1 MLKKLIINNFAIIN
15 KLQIDFKSGMTALT
29 GETGA
34 GKSIIIDALGL
45 LVGSRSSIDFI
56 RTGQEQLNVQ
66 GLFEVRSSSPIF
78 AILDEYGI
86 VHDDNQIIIKRE
98 INRKGRN
105 VCRLNNELVKTNVL
119 RQVGKFLVEIHG
131 QNQQQELLDE
141 ENHINILDRFAD
153 DGFQQDLVE
162 YGRIFE
168 TYQAKKSRLRMIQKN
183 SQNLAQ
189 RIDMLKFQIEDID
202 SAQVT
207 EGEDDKLEDEKNQ
220 LSNFE
225 KISSALQESYR
236 GLSENNVGVV
246 DALGN
251 VRNQLEEIMDY
262 DKSYKELYD
271 SVNGAYYQLQDN
283 AATIADQLENLDF
296 DENRLDNIQKRLIT
310 LDNLKKKYGPTLDE
324 VIEFDRKAHDELKK
338 IDIDD
343 DTEDKLTQEIAQAQA
358 NLLELGKSLSKK
370 RHKMATA
377 LEKSINHQLKDLYMP
392 DAKFDVS
399 FRSLDDDNLS
409 NKGID
414 QIQFNLKT
422 NVGEDYKPLV
432 KVASGGE
439 LSRVILAFEAIIA
452 EKMNVETIVFDEI
465 DTGVSG
471 RVAQAI
477 GDKIYKV
484 SQFLQVLCITHLP
497 QVAAMSD
504 IQFEIKKETV
514 KDKTETKVSLLNDLQ
529 RIEAISLMLAGTKVT
544 DLTRKHAQELLELAE
559 GEQKRLD

>member
-15 KLQIDFKSGMTALT
+15 QLQIDFRSGMTALT

-66 GLFEVRSSSPIF
+66 GLFEVKSGSPLF

-86 VHDDNQIIIKRE
+86 AHDDNQLIIKRE

-105 VCRLNNELVKTNVL
+105 VCRVNNELVKTNVL
-119 RQVGKFLVEIHG
+119 RQVGQFLVEIHG

-141 ENHINILDRFAD
+141 DNHIHILDRFAD
-153 DGFQQDLVE
+153 NKFQKNLVQYQKLFKNYQDK
-162 YGRIFE
+162 R
-168 TYQAKKSRLRMIQKN
+168 SRLRTIQKN
-183 SQNLAQ
+183 SQNLVQ
-189 RIDMLKFQIEDID
+189 RIDMLKFQIEEID
-202 SAQVT
+202 SAKVIA
-207 EGEDDKLEDEKNQ
+207 GEDDQLEDEKNQ

-225 KISSALQESYR
+225 KISSSLQESYR
-236 GLSENNVGVV
+236 GLSENNTGVV

-251 VRNQLEEIMDY
+251 VRDQLEDIMDY
-262 DKSYKELYD
+262 DKSYKDLYD

-283 AATIADQLENLDF
+283 ASTIADQIENLDF
-296 DENRLDNIQKRLIT
+296 DEDRLDNIQKRLIT
-310 LDNLKKKYGPTLDE
+310 LDSLKKKYGPSLDE
-324 VIEFDRKAHDELKK
+324 VIEFGRTAHQELSE

-343 DTEDKLTQEIAQAQA
+343 ETEAKLEKEIENQQKE
-358 NLLELGKSLSKK
+358 LIELGKSLSKQ
-370 RHKMATA
+370 RHQTATS

-392 DAKFDVS
+392 NAKFGVN
-399 FRSLDDDNLS
+399 FTSLADDNLTVD
-409 NKGID
+409 GID
-414 QIQFNLKT
+414 QIQFDLKT
-422 NVGEDYKPLV
+422 NIGEDFKPLV

-504 IQFEIKKETV
+504 LQFEIKKETV
-514 KDKTETKVSLLNDLQ
+514 KDKTETRVSLLNDLQ

-544 DLTRKHAQELLELAE
+544 DLTRKHAQELLELAQ
-559 GEQKRLD
+559 GEQQRLD